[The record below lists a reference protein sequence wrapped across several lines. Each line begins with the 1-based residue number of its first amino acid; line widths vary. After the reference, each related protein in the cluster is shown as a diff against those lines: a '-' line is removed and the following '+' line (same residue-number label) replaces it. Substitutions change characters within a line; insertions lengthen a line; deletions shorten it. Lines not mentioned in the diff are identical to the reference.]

1 MKIAPNKR
9 KALLKRSADF
19 FEKFSIAS
27 FAVGIFQTKTLG
39 ILFGICCL
47 CFSMFITYKEIEL

>member
-9 KALLKRSADF
+9 KALLKRLADF

-27 FAVGIFQTKTLG
+27 FAVGVFQAETLG

-47 CFSMFITYKEIEL
+47 CLSIFITYMEI

>member
-1 MKIAPNKR
+1 MKLAPIKR

-27 FAVGIFQTKTLG
+27 FAVGVFQTETLG
-39 ILFGICCL
+39 IWFGIACL
-47 CFSMFITYKEIEL
+47 CLSMFITYLEI